1 MQRSTD
7 DRPGRALTWP
17 CWLLGACLLMIV
29 ASACGSRGAGAP
41 PDVQVSTPA
50 IASATAQPEVTAAPA
65 ASPSPTPTAVPPPPP
80 LPFEPTSAT
89 VVLPTTTR
97 AAPSMSARGI
107 RELAAGATVDLVAAE
122 RGDNWII
129 GEQDWVPLSHEWERT
144 WYRLPDDSYVY
155 RPFVMLAGDGV
166 PAARASAERYV
177 IVDLG
182 AQTAW
187 AMEGDRPARKMHVT
201 TGSADFET
209 PTGAFAVQTRVH
221 NERMTSSSAGF
232 DQSEFYDV
240 QNVLFTQYF
249 AAGGF
254 AMHLNYWQPVSVF
267 GVTPTS
273 HGCIGML
280 LADAQFLWLF
290 GSSNMRVI
298 IRESGGP
305 TPAAAPT
312 PAVTPSPTPGP
323 TATPSPSPTATR
335 APSVTPTP
343 AASTPPSPSSS
354 ASPPAL
360 PTATPSAT
368 PASITP

>member
-1 MQRSTD
+1 MWRHQGRSGGAGQHVD
-7 DRPGRALTWP
+7 DRIGYR
-17 CWLLGACLLMIV
+17 
-29 ASACGSRGAGAP
+29 SARGHG
-41 PDVQVSTPA
+41 DDHGDA
-50 IASATAQPEVTAAPA
+50 IAQSHRDSDRPSDPA
-65 ASPSPTPTAVPPPPP
+65 AVP
-80 LPFEPTSAT
+80 PTSAT
-89 VVLPTTTR
+89 LVLPTATR
-97 AAPSMSARGI
+97 SAPSMSARAV
-107 RELAAGATVDLVAAE
+107 RQLPAGATVDLVAAE

-129 GEQDWVPLSHEWERT
+129 GEQDWVPVSHEWERV
-144 WYRLPDDSYVY
+144 WYRLSDGSYLY
-155 RPFVMLAGDGV
+155 RLFVMLAGDGI

-187 AMEGDRPARKMHVT
+187 AMEGDRAVREMHVT

-209 PTGAFAVQTRVH
+209 PTGAFAVQARVP

-232 DQSEFYDV
+232 DESEFYDV

-254 AMHLNYWQPVSVF
+254 AMHLNYWQPVGVF
-267 GVTPTS
+267 GLTPTS
-273 HGCIGML
+273 HGCIGL
-280 LADAQFLWLF
+280 QLPDAQFLWLF

-305 TPAAAPT
+305 TPAPAPT
-312 PAVTPSPTPGP
+312 PVATPAPSPSP

-335 APSVTPTP
+335 IPSVTPTP
-343 AASTPPSPSSS
+343 TPVATTSPIPLPS
-354 ASPPAL
+354 ASPS
-360 PTATPSAT
+360 ATPSAT